1 MDTNIYKNQ
10 GQFQLLVDAF
20 DEVRMWD
27 PEISTVQALTRAVM
41 RGGFSARTITRG
53 VNKLVDEKDFC
64 ADPLCSGCVDH
75 YDKKTLKV
83 WLHHLAYPS
92 VIKAVRYTVEE
103 IREMRKNEVN
113 Y

>member
-1 MDTNIYKNQ
+1 MDKNIYKNE

-27 PEISTVQALTRAVM
+27 PEISTVQALTRAVL

-53 VNKLVDEKDFC
+53 LDLVDEKDFC
-64 ADPLCSGCVDH
+64 TDPLCEGCVDH

-83 WLHHLAYPS
+83 WLHHLAYP
-92 VIKAVRYTVEE
+92 AVLKVKHYTVEE
-103 IREMRKNEVN
+103 IRKMREAEEIN
-113 Y
+113 